1 MIDMTLFSQKHAL
14 PAFTSVAAATGIVL
28 FAPSAVE
35 ASFGEQTLRQGMSH
49 PDVAELQTLLKEQ
62 GYFTHHT
69 ATGYFGDITVR
80 AVQAYQQDHGL
91 TVDGIVG
98 PQTFGRLQSGS
109 RQASE
114 TAASVPSSQSEVPAG
129 NRVSSSVS
137 ASAISTGETLR
148 EGSRGQSVTAM
159 QQALKDMGFF
169 DYATA
174 TGYFGSVTKTAVSR
188 YQRARNLTVDGVAGR
203 QTLTAIRKDLEAGTV
218 TNTGESSLVSQPR
231 QVSSVSS
238 PATLREGMRGTG
250 VSDLQSSLKRLNYY
264 TGPVSGTFGPLT
276 KEAVI
281 AFQVAHQLTPD
292 GIMGPRSFEALKN
305 PIPAATAS
313 PPRSEQETSQPV
325 GSFTL
330 KEGANG
336 NEVSELQNRLKATG
350 HFDHRVTGHF
360 GPITKQAVQ
369 AFQRQWNLVS
379 DGIVTRA
386 TWDKIVEISSV
397 HMDYAQ
403 PPAASIPSDFNV
415 INLLADA
422 SGHIGVP
429 YLWGGVSPSGFDCSG
444 FIQYVFKQN
453 GVSIPRTVR
462 EQWASMTPVTTLR
475 PGDIV
480 FFETYTSGPSHNG
493 IYIGNN
499 QFIHAGSST
508 GVTIASLRST
518 YWDTRYLGAKRITR

>member
-80 AVQAYQQDHGL
+80 AVRAYQQDHGL

-98 PQTFGRLQSGS
+98 PQTFGRLSGGGTAVQTES
-109 RQASE
+109 TSSSKPVSAEVQR
-114 TAASVPSSQSEVPAG
+114 TAAS
-129 NRVSSSVS
+129 
-137 ASAISTGETLR
+137 AIASTGTLR
-148 EGSRGQSVTAM
+148 EGSRGEGVTAL
-159 QQALKDMGFF
+159 QRALKDLGFF
-169 DYATA
+169 DYPTA
-174 TGYFGSVTKTAVSR
+174 TGYYGAVTKASVMR
-188 YQRARNLTVDGVAGR
+188 YQRARNLTVDGIAG
-203 QTLTAIRKDLEAGTV
+203 QATLGAVKKDLEAGRPTRTDQTEAPANV
-218 TNTGESSLVSQPR
+218 
-231 QVSSVSS
+231 VSSVSS
-238 PATLREGMRGTG
+238 AVVLRDGARGERVT
-250 VSDLQSSLKRLNYY
+250 DLQNRLTRLGYY
-264 TGPVSGTFGPLT
+264 SGPISGTYGPRT

-281 AFQVAHQLTPD
+281 AFQVVHQLTPD
-292 GIMGPRSFEALKN
+292 GVAGPRTFEALKN
-305 PIPAATAS
+305 PKPAPEKEPVQTE
-313 PPRSEQETSQPV
+313 PETSAPA
-325 GSFTL
+325 GTFTL

-369 AFQRQWNLVS
+369 AFQGQWGLVA
-379 DGIVTRA
+379 DGVVTRS
-386 TWDKIVEISSV
+386 TWDKVVEISSV

-403 PPAASIPSDFNV
+403 PPAASVPSDFNV

-429 YLWGGVSPSGFDCSG
+429 YQWGGVSPSGFDCSG

-462 EQWASMTPVTTLR
+462 EQWASMTPVTTLK

-508 GVTIASLRST
+508 GVTIASLSST